1 MSESID
7 YCAAEWLLRQEQ
19 GLNPQEEAELQQ
31 WLAEDPT
38 HLKAWQDFG
47 GISLLLDQLPVAGTD
62 ALRRQVRRP
71 KPTLWQRCSRFAP
84 QMAMVSCAM
93 VVMVCSLLWFDAR
106 QPLYQQ
112 TFTTARGQLF
122 SQTLPDGSTI
132 ELDTDS
138 RLQVTLYQNR
148 REVALLQGQA
158 MFHISKNPQRPF
170 HVLTE
175 AAQITVLGTEFAVRN
190 ISGQVSVAVQEGRVR
205 VTPSAQTPV
214 ILLAGD
220 SLSLS
225 ETGAVQKTISP
236 SAVGSWRS
244 GRISFDNT
252 PLCEALAEF
261 ERYTPTGL
269 QLNDPALGRLRIS
282 GSFEVDKFQQ
292 FARALPQVLPVHI
305 SGGRIVAASSG
316 LTP

>member
-1 MSESID
+1 MSKSID
-7 YCAAEWLLRQEQ
+7 YCAAEWLLRHEQ
-19 GLNPQEEAELQQ
+19 GLTPHEEAELQQ
-31 WLAEDPT
+31 WLAEDPK

-47 GISLLLDQLPVAGTD
+47 GISLLLDQLPTAGTE
-62 ALRRQVRRP
+62 ALRQQVRRP
-71 KPTLWQRCSRFAP
+71 KPTQRCSRFAP

-93 VVMVCSLLWFDAR
+93 VVMICSLLWFDAR
-106 QPLYQQ
+106 QPVYQQ
-112 TFTTARGQLF
+112 TFATARGQSF
-122 SQTLPDGSTI
+122 SQQLPDGSTI

-138 RLQVTLYQNR
+138 RLQVTLYQNH
-148 REVALLQGQA
+148 REAKLLQGQA
-158 MFHISKNPQRPF
+158 MFHISKNPERPF

-220 SLSLS
+220 SLSLG
-225 ETGAVQKTISP
+225 ETGAAVQKKIP
-236 SAVGSWRS
+236 PFAVGSWRS

-252 PLCEALAEF
+252 PLSEALAEF
-261 ERYTPTGL
+261 ERYAPTGL

-282 GSFEVDKFQQ
+282 GSFEVAKFQQ
-292 FARALPQVLPVHI
+292 FTRALPQVLPVHI
-305 SGGRIVAASSG
+305 SNGRIVAASG
-316 LTP
+316 GGPVP

>member
-19 GLNPQEEAELQQ
+19 GLNPHERTELQQ
-31 WLAEDPT
+31 WLAKDPA

-47 GISLLLDQLPVAGTD
+47 GISLLLDQLPCAGTD

-106 QPLYQQ
+106 QPVYQQ
-112 TFTTARGQLF
+112 TFTTARGQNF
-122 SQTLPDGSTI
+122 SQKLPDGSTI

-148 REVALLQGQA
+148 REAVLLQGQA
-158 MFHISKNPQRPF
+158 MFHISKNPERPF

-190 ISGQVSVAVQEGRVR
+190 ISGQVSVAVQEGKVR
-205 VTPSAQTPV
+205 VTPSARTPV

-225 ETGAVQKTISP
+225 ETGAVQKTIPP

-252 PLCEALAEF
+252 PLSEALAEF
-261 ERYTPTGL
+261 ERYAPTGL

-282 GSFEVDKFQQ
+282 GSFEVAKFQQ
-292 FARALPQVLPVHI
+292 FTRALPQVLPVHI

-316 LTP
+316 PAP

>member
-19 GLNPQEEAELQQ
+19 GLTPHEEAKLQQ
-31 WLAEDPT
+31 WLAEDPA

-47 GISLLLDQLPVAGTD
+47 GISLLLDQLPGAGTD

-71 KPTLWQRCSRFAP
+71 KATLWQRCSRFVP

-122 SQTLPDGSTI
+122 SKELPDGSTI

-148 REVALLQGQA
+148 REAVLLQGQA
-158 MFHISKNPQRPF
+158 MFHISKNPERPF

-205 VTPSAQTPV
+205 VTPAAKTPV

-225 ETGAVQKTISP
+225 EAGAVQKNPP

-252 PLCEALAEF
+252 PLSEALAEF

-282 GSFEVDKFQQ
+282 GSFEVEKFQQ
-292 FARALPQVLPVHI
+292 FTRALPQVLPVHI
-305 SGGRIVAASSG
+305 SSGRIVAASSG
-316 LTP
+316 PAP

>member
-19 GLNPQEEAELQQ
+19 GLNPHEEAKLQQ
-31 WLAEDPT
+31 WLAEDPA

-47 GISLLLDQLPVAGTD
+47 GISLLLDQLPSSGTD
-62 ALRRQVRRP
+62 ALRRQVRHP
-71 KPTLWQRCSRFAP
+71 KPTQRCSRFAP

-106 QPLYQQ
+106 QPVYQQ
-112 TFTTARGQLF
+112 TFTTARGQNF
-122 SQTLPDGSTI
+122 SKELPDGSTI
-132 ELDTDS
+132 ELDTNS

-148 REVALLQGQA
+148 REAKLLQGQA
-158 MFHISKNPQRPF
+158 MFHISKNPERPF

-190 ISGQVSVAVQEGRVR
+190 ISGQVSVAVKEGRVR
-205 VTPSAQTPV
+205 VTPSAKTPV

-225 ETGAVQKTISP
+225 ETGAVQKKIPP
-236 SAVGSWRS
+236 SGVGSWRS

-252 PLCEALAEF
+252 PLSEALAEF
-261 ERYTPTGL
+261 ERYAPTGL

-282 GSFEVDKFQQ
+282 GSFEVAKFQQ
-292 FARALPQVLPVHI
+292 FTRALPLVLPVRI
-305 SGGRIVAASSG
+305 SDGRIVAVSSG
-316 LTP
+316 PVP